1 MTFRAASYGSKKT
14 LGCFL
19 GFLPSFSFLL
29 LLLFFFFLISG
40 VFLIFIPLALQSV
53 QGCCWKPETGLPAS
67 SKVSRL
73 KTKVHFVTPGNKGG
87 EGGKGSPWQF

>member
-1 MTFRAASYGSKKT
+1 MVLRKLWGVFWVFFP
-14 LGCFL
+14 LFL
-19 GFLPSFSFLL
+19 FFFFFF
-29 LLLFFFFLISG
+29 FFFFLISG